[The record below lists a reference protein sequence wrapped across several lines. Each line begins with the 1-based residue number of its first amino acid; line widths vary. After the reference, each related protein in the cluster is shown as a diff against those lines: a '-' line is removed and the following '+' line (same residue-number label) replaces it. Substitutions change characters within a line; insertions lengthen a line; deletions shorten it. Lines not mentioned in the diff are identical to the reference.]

1 MAAFEPPFGPETPP
15 TDPSAAPPGDPW
27 TTSPH
32 ADPPWSADA
41 WAAAAAPPPDRPSG
55 RRRRGR
61 LSPGRRAL
69 VSVLATA
76 AVLVGPALVGYQYA
90 HDRATANGA
99 PATSATVVPSR
110 GFEPGSGG
118 LTLPTDLPG
127 SGGASATGAA
137 GGRLDVSAV
146 SDKVDDSVVSVWV
159 TMDDGQAAGTG
170 IVVSADGL
178 IITNNHVIANSRDVQ
193 VEFVTTGQT
202 RTAKVLGY
210 SVARDIALLQVQGSA
225 TVKPAELGSSD
236 SLSVGDPVLALGN
249 AGGQGG
255 MPMVVSGSVT
265 AKNQQITASDEDGSN
280 VQTLTGLVQT
290 DANIQPG
297 DSGGPLIDRN
307 GRVVGVNAAASSA
320 NGTWSYGGRSQNQ
333 GWAIP
338 MERALQIAN
347 DILAGNRGPDLHVGA
362 NRGVLGVQISSGR
375 GTSTSGA
382 SVLGVDPTGGAAKAG
397 IVAGDTIV
405 GLDDA
410 TIGSGSDLTRT
421 LVPYNPGEKVQV
433 TWVDR
438 SGSTHRATITL
449 GSGPPA

>member
-1 MAAFEPPFGPETPP
+1 MAAFEPPSEPP
-15 TDPSAAPPGDPW
+15 APAGSPPNPGAVRDPW
-27 TTSPH
+27 VVGPAGASETWTP
-32 ADPPWSADA
+32 AD
-41 WAAAAAPPPDRPSG
+41 WAAAAGSPGG

-61 LSPGRRAL
+61 LSPARRAV
-69 VSVLATA
+69 VSILTVA
-76 AVLVGPALVGYQYA
+76 AVLVGPGLVGYQYA
-90 HDRATANGA
+90 HDRAVSDSAA
-99 PATSATVVPSR
+99 PTATVVPSR
-110 GFEPGSGG
+110 GFEPGTGG
-118 LTLPTDLPG
+118 LTLPGELDDSRP
-127 SGGASATGAA
+127 TGATSGA
-137 GGRLDVSAV
+137 RLDVSTV

-159 TMDDGQAAGTG
+159 TTDEGQGAGTG
-170 IVVSADGL
+170 IVVSSDGL
-178 IITNNHVIANSRDVQ
+178 IITNNHVIADSRDVQ

-225 TVKPAELGSSD
+225 TVKPAELGSSE
-236 SLSVGDPVLALGN
+236 SLAVGDPILALGN

-255 MPMVVSGSVT
+255 LPMVVSGSVT

-297 DSGGPLIDRN
+297 DSGGPLIDRA

-320 NGTWSYGGRSQNQ
+320 NGTYSYGGRSQNQ
-333 GWAIP
+333 GYAIP

-347 DILAGNRGPDLHVGA
+347 DILAGNRGPDLHVGP
-362 NRGVLGVQISSGR
+362 NRGVLGVQISSSSR
-375 GTSTSGA
+375 TSSSGA
-382 SVLGVDPTGGAAKAG
+382 SVLGTDPTGGAAKAG

-405 GLDDA
+405 GLEDV
-410 TIGSGSDLTRT
+410 TIGSGGDLTRA

-438 SGSTHRATITL
+438 SGNTRRATITL